1 VLELLNYLKDTMYKL
16 ITDTDELQQ
25 YVDAIDD
32 GFCALDFET
41 TSLRPSDGRV
51 RLVSLFDGT
60 RGAVVDFDAI
70 QGGFEACAY
79 MFSRGEW
86 IVFNSGFEL
95 RWFIAAGC
103 PKTRCRDVGF
113 LRRAILGGGRYS
125 LKQVVAW
132 DLDREMDKTEQTSNW
147 AAPELTQS
155 QLDYAFKDAVDTWD
169 LFQHWY
175 DRSDELHLGAWEL
188 LDGMVPAVIEMEDS
202 GMLVDTR
209 RHRHLAKRW
218 AEISEDKIK
227 ALRSVVPLEQVENI
241 NSDTQ
246 WSDFFAREMP
256 DNILSK
262 WPRTEKTGTL
272 SMTGNTLS
280 KIGAHFYA
288 HFGENPITSLVDDL
302 RDYKKMSKYLSSFGY
317 TLADKAEVHDDR
329 RVRCRFNIGAAK
341 TCRFSSTGPNLQQI
355 PRDLDLLGE
364 RTSVR
369 SSFIAPS
376 GKKLVSLDYSGIE
389 LRVLALLSEDEQ
401 LLQDVVYGDVHAE
414 VASVIA
420 GHAIDKSTPEGKAAR
435 TAAKAVSFG
444 IIYGSG
450 AGGLSVTMR
459 TSTNKAQHYIDFWS
473 DRYSNAFGYRDVMM
487 EQAAKTRY
495 IRCIDGGTIYM
506 GKSPDLPKCANY
518 PVQRAA
524 LSVMARAIFRH
535 KQTLDAQRQARQQQ
549 QTLILST
556 IHDAL
561 IDEAAAD
568 DAQDCLLL
576 MEKDMTAGYLDLF
589 PGAPTD
595 GLVEGGIGDNW
606 GSLG

>member
-1 VLELLNYLKDTMYKL
+1 MYKL

-32 GFCALDFET
+32 KFCALDFET
-41 TSLRPSDGRV
+41 TSLRPEDGRV

-60 RGAVVDFDAI
+60 LGAVVDFDAI
-70 QGGFEACAY
+70 QGGFEACAN

-95 RWFIAAGC
+95 RWFIAAGY
-103 PKTRCRDVGF
+103 PETRCRDVGF

-125 LKQVVAW
+125 LKQIVAW

-147 AAPELTQS
+147 AAPDLTQS

-209 RHRHLAKRW
+209 RHRELSKHW
-218 AEISEDKIK
+218 AEISEEKVK
-227 ALRSVVPLEQVENI
+227 VLREVVPPDQVANI

-256 DNILSK
+256 DSILSK
-262 WPRTEKTGTL
+262 WPRTNKTGML
-272 SMTGNTLS
+272 SMTGSTLS
-280 KIGAHFYA
+280 KIGAHFYG
-288 HFGENPITSLVDDL
+288 HFGENPITALVDAL
-302 RDYKKMSKYLSSFGY
+302 RDYKKMSKYLSSFGD
-317 TLADKAEVHDDR
+317 TLSDKAQMHDDN

-341 TCRFSSTGPNLQQI
+341 TCRFSSSGPNLQQI

-369 SSFIAPS
+369 SSFIAPP

-401 LLQDVVYGDVHAE
+401 LL
-414 VASVIA
+414 
-420 GHAIDKSTPEGKAAR
+420 
-435 TAAKAVSFG
+435 
-444 IIYGSG
+444 
-450 AGGLSVTMR
+450 
-459 TSTNKAQHYIDFWS
+459 
-473 DRYSNAFGYRDVMM
+473 
-487 EQAAKTRY
+487 
-495 IRCIDGGTIYM
+495 
-506 GKSPDLPKCANY
+506 
-518 PVQRAA
+518 
-524 LSVMARAIFRH
+524 
-535 KQTLDAQRQARQQQ
+535 
-549 QTLILST
+549 
-556 IHDAL
+556 
-561 IDEAAAD
+561 
-568 DAQDCLLL
+568 
-576 MEKDMTAGYLDLF
+576 
-589 PGAPTD
+589 
-595 GLVEGGIGDNW
+595 
-606 GSLG
+606 

>member
-1 VLELLNYLKDTMYKL
+1 MYKL

-25 YVDAIDD
+25 YVDAIGDR
-32 GFCALDFET
+32 FCALDFET
-41 TSLRPSDGRV
+41 TSLRPEDGRV

-60 RGAVVDFDAI
+60 RGAVVDFDALR
-70 QGGFEACAY
+70 GGFEACAG

-103 PKTRCRDVGF
+103 PETRCRDVGF

-175 DRSDELHLGAWEL
+175 DRSDELHLQAWAL
-188 LDGMVPAVIEMEDS
+188 FDGMVPAVIEMEDS
-202 GMLVDTR
+202 GMLIDIR
-209 RHRHLAKRW
+209 RHRQLAKHW
-218 AEISEDKIK
+218 GEIADSKVSL
-227 ALRSVVPLEQVENI
+227 LRKVVPDTEVANI

-246 WSDFFAREMP
+246 WGDFFAREMP
-256 DNILSK
+256 DNILSR
-262 WPRTEKTGTL
+262 WPRTDKTGTL
-272 SMTGNTLS
+272 SMTGSTLS
-280 KIGAHFYA
+280 KVGAHFYA
-288 HFGENPITSLVDDL
+288 HLGENPITTLVDAL
-302 RDYKKMSKYLSSFGY
+302 RDYKKMSKYLSSFGD
-317 TLADKAEVHDDR
+317 TLADKAQMHDDN

-369 SSFIAPS
+369 SSFIAPP

-401 LLQDVVYGDVHAE
+401 LLHDVVHGDVHAE

-459 TSTNKAQHYIDFWS
+459 TSSTKAQKYIDFWS
-473 DRYSNAFGYRDVMM
+473 ERYSNAFEYRNVMM

-495 IRCIDGGTIYM
+495 IRCVDGGTIYM
-506 GKSPDLPKCANY
+506 GKNPDLPKCANY

-524 LSVMARAIFRH
+524 LSVMARAISRH
-535 KQTLDAQRQARQQQ
+535 KQTLDAQRQARQQR

-561 IDEAAAD
+561 IDEAAAP
-568 DAQDCLLL
+568 DAQECLRL
-576 MEKDMTAGYLDLF
+576 MQEDMTAGYLDLF

-606 GSLG
+606 GNLG

>member
-1 VLELLNYLKDTMYKL
+1 MYNL
-16 ITDTDELQQ
+16 ITDIDELQQ
-25 YVDAIDD
+25 YIDAIDD
-32 GFCALDFET
+32 RFCALDFET
-41 TSLRPSDGRV
+41 TSLRPQDGRV

-60 RGAVVDFDAI
+60 RGAVVDFDALR
-70 QGGFEACAY
+70 GGFEACAG

-132 DLDREMDKTEQTSNW
+132 DLNRDMDKTEQTSNW

-175 DRSDELHLGAWEL
+175 DRSDDMHLKAWSL
-188 LDGMVPAVIEMEDS
+188 FDGMVPAVIEMEDS
-202 GMLVDTR
+202 GMLVDTH
-209 RHRHLAKRW
+209 RHRQLARHW
-218 AEISEDKIK
+218 ASISESKVKLI
-227 ALRSVVPLEQVENI
+227 RETVPVTAVENI
-241 NSDTQ
+241 NSGTH

-272 SMTGNTLS
+272 SMTSSTLS
-280 KIGAHFYA
+280 KIGAHFFG
-288 HFGENPITSLVDDL
+288 HFGENPITTLVDAL
-302 RDYKKMSKYLSSFGY
+302 RDYKKMTKYLNSFGD
-317 TLADKAEVHDDR
+317 TLADKAQMHDDN

-364 RTSVR
+364 HTSVR
-369 SSFIAPS
+369 SSFIAPP
-376 GKKLVSLDYSGIE
+376 GKQLVSLDYSGIE
-389 LRVLALLSEDEQ
+389 LRVLALLSKDDQ
-401 LLQDVVYGDVHAE
+401 LLHDVVHGDVHAE

-420 GHAIDKSTPEGKAAR
+420 GHPIDKSTPEGKAAR

-459 TSTNKAQHYIDFWS
+459 TSSTKAQKYIDFWAE
-473 DRYSNAFGYRDVMM
+473 RFSNAFEYRNIML

-495 IRCIDGGTIYM
+495 IRVVDGGTIYM
-506 GKSPDLPKCANY
+506 GKNPDLPKCANY

-524 LSVMARAIFRH
+524 LSVMARAIARH
-535 KQTLDAQRQARQQQ
+535 KQTLDDHRQVGQQR

-561 IDEAAAD
+561 IDEASSD
-568 DAQDCLLL
+568 DARQCLSL
-576 MEKDMTAGYLDLF
+576 MEEDMKAGYLDMF
-589 PGAPTD
+589 PGAPTER
-595 GLVEGGIGDNW
+595 LVEGGIGINW
-606 GSLG
+606 GSLGD